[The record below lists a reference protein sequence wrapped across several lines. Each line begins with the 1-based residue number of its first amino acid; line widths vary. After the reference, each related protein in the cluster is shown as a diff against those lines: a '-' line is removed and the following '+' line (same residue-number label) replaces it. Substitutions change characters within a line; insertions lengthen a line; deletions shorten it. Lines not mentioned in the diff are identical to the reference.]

1 MEQITNEEILKIIS
15 KQWCS
20 TEDIKKLAGVGKL
33 QARRIKNRITEEL
46 KSMGYSVP
54 TYKVPTSFV
63 VKKLCID
70 KKYLDL
76 FTEKSQD

>member
-33 QARRIKNRITEEL
+33 QARKIKNQITEEL

-76 FTEKSQD
+76 FTEKPQD

>member
-20 TEDIKKLAGVGKL
+20 TEDIKKLAEVGKL
-33 QARRIKNRITEEL
+33 QARRIKNQIAEEL

-76 FTEKSQD
+76 FTEKAQD

>member
-33 QARRIKNRITEEL
+33 QARRIKNQITEEL
-46 KSMGYSVP
+46 KNMGYSVP

-76 FTEKSQD
+76 FTEKPQE

>member
-33 QARRIKNRITEEL
+33 QARRIKNQITEEL
-46 KSMGYSVP
+46 KNMGYSVP

-76 FTEKSQD
+76 FTEKLQD

>member
-15 KQWCS
+15 KQWYS
-20 TEDIKKLAGVGKL
+20 TEDIKKFDGVENYK
-33 QARRIKNRITEEL
+33 IKNQITKKL
-46 KSMGYSVP
+46 KSMGYSVS

-76 FTEKSQD
+76 FTEKTQD